1 MLKPA
6 LGAGGGAGAASQPHP
21 AVSACRLLQAASER
35 PLWDASVKAPGCLEA
50 LRDPQAQGLF
60 QHLLRAK
67 ASGTVER

>member
-1 MLKPA
+1 M
-6 LGAGGGAGAASQPHP
+6 SQPHP
-21 AVSACRLLQAASER
+21 AVSACRSLQAASER
-35 PLWDASVKAPGCLEA
+35 PLWDASVRAPGCLEA